1 MVETENKTAQENT
14 GGGAK
19 KRVKMSVKK
28 VHIIILTAIVVLCC
42 VYAVHQLTNSVSATI
57 VIDSVFSADGKN
69 PDGTPFSIM
78 ELFNDDIMNS
88 AVEKL
93 DGEMSAGELRN
104 HLTVSDT
111 MSADSFANL
120 EQSISDG
127 ENENT
132 YFPTEYLLT
141 YSTLSEQIRNEGFFA
156 QCKSIWRS
164 IFLPSKK
171 EILDAVLQSY
181 REYYSELYLSY
192 DSLFETDWAAVD
204 SMDYYNRF
212 EFMDD
217 TIQRL
222 LRFLQYKNA
231 LGTAQTGSNAASDY
245 YDLIVEISRG
255 PAHGIN
261 DYKAYVTQ
269 NGVTNNK
276 DDLLRQLAYMHEL
289 CEEEQARKLKEHDV
303 LKDAIRMYDSTTT
316 KVVFIP
322 ALDGSKEFY
331 MNRTNIGLDYLSEKA
346 DDAKLQADSAAYYA
360 KQYSYLQTCFGDKYI
375 IDENGNRKQIN
386 NTSDQRAHADELYE
400 SLKKEI
406 QQLTAEAEL
415 LTGNGKQT
423 ASEEFKISG
432 PFRNVSIVGVGMS
445 TAKRFVLLIMSA
457 YVVVYVTMAIYKK
470 SKKNIGDENNDCNRY
485 F

>member
-1 MVETENKTAQENT
+1 MVETENRTIQET
-14 GGGAK
+14 PV
-19 KRVKMSVKK
+19 KRQKHHMKMSVKK
-28 VHIIILTAIVVLCC
+28 AHIIILSVIVILCC
-42 VYAVHQLTNSVSATI
+42 IHAVYQLTNSVSATVMI
-57 VIDSVFSADGKN
+57 NSIFSADGQN

-78 ELFNDDIMNS
+78 ELFNDDIMNN

-93 DGEMSAGELRN
+93 NGEMSAQELRN

-111 MSADSFANL
+111 MTSNSFAKL
-120 EQSISDG
+120 EQSIFNG

-141 YSTLSEQIRNEGFFA
+141 YSTISEQIQNEGFLA

-164 IFLPSKK
+164 IFLPSKT
-171 EILDAVLQSY
+171 EILGAVLQSY
-181 REYYSELYLSY
+181 QEYYSELYLSY
-192 DSLFETDWAAVD
+192 DSLFEIDWAVVD

-222 LRFLQYKNA
+222 KSFLQYKNTRSTTQN
-231 LGTAQTGSNAASDY
+231 GTYADSGY
-245 YDLIVEISRG
+245 YDLIIELDKG

-261 DYKAYVTQ
+261 DYQAYVTQ

-276 DDLLRQLAYMHEL
+276 SELLRQFAYMHDL
-289 CEEEQARKLKEHDV
+289 CEEENIRKTEEYNVLKE
-303 LKDAIRMYDSTTT
+303 AIEMYDSTTT

-322 ALDGSKEFY
+322 ALDDSKEFY

-346 DDAKLQADSAAYYA
+346 DAAKLQADSAAYSA
-360 KQYSYLQTCFGDKYI
+360 KQYLYLQACFGEEYI
-375 IDENGNRKQIN
+375 IDQNGNRKQIK

-406 QQLTAEAEL
+406 QRLTMETDL
-415 LTGNGKQT
+415 LTSSGNQT
-423 ASEEFKISG
+423 DPEELKISD
-432 PFRNVSIVGVGMS
+432 PFCNVSIVGVGMS
-445 TAKRFVLLIMSA
+445 SIKRFVVLIMSA
-457 YVVVYVTMAIYKK
+457 YVLVYVVMAI
-470 SKKNIGDENNDCNRY
+470 SKKEQKGYRG
-485 F
+485 